1 MKAKQDI
8 VPVTLAN
15 DSKSS
20 ASQLFKPK
28 ASPST
33 LVARVKFSRT
43 ELFLYEEIKA
53 DSLRIILSELS
64 AHESN

>member
-53 DSLRIILSELS
+53 DSLRIILS
-64 AHESN
+64 

>member
-8 VPVTLAN
+8 VPVTSAN

-20 ASQLFKPK
+20 VSQLFKPNV
-28 ASPST
+28 ST
-33 LVARVKFSRT
+33 ATSIARVKFSRT

-53 DSLRIILSELS
+53 NSLCIILSELS
-64 AHESN
+64 SYKSN